1 MIIQIIKLCIYSI
14 LIVLI
19 SKYIL
24 VRVLRN
30 IAKNLKLKPKTSGN
44 IAGFATSIPELL
56 TISFSAGTGFIDT
69 AFFNVLSSNILN
81 LIQYFFTVVINKNQR
96 KLQNKAIKIDIL
108 LVIITILIPVLIIIL
123 NINNKFLYAYIPIF
137 ISLFF
142 IINLV
147 SKNAHELYI
156 ENEKSEKQYDFKESN
171 INSFSKKII
180 CVNVIIL
187 IISALVLY
195 IIGELLGN
203 TLEILCIV
211 LSVPEFIIGILLGAI
226 TSIPEFITFF
236 ESQKHY
242 RDKKSNDGVVE
253 ATSNLLFS
261 NMINLFIIQ
270 TLGIIIFL
278 IFS

>member
-1 MIIQIIKLCIYSI
+1 MLTHFISFFIYSI

-24 VRVLRN
+24 VKVLRN
-30 IAKNLKLKPKTSGN
+30 IANNLKLKPKTTGN
-44 IAGFATSIPELL
+44 IAGLATSIPELL

-96 KLQNKAIKIDIL
+96 NLKNKAIKIDIL
-108 LVIITILIPVLIIIL
+108 LVIITILIPLLIIFF
-123 NINNKFLYAYIPIF
+123 NTNNKFLYAYIPIF

-147 SKNAHELYI
+147 SKIAHKLYI
-156 ENEKSEKQYDFKESN
+156 DRDKSEKHYDFKEGN
-171 INSFSKKII
+171 INSYSKKFM

-187 IISALVLY
+187 IISAFVLY

-203 TLEILCIV
+203 TLEVLCII
-211 LSVPEFIIGILLGAI
+211 LSVPEFILGILLGAI

-242 RDKKSNDGVVE
+242 KDKNSNDGVVE

>member
-1 MIIQIIKLCIYSI
+1 MLTHFISFFIYSI

-24 VRVLRN
+24 VKVLRN
-30 IAKNLKLKPKTSGN
+30 IANNLKLKPKTTGN
-44 IAGFATSIPELL
+44 IAGLATSIPELL

-96 KLQNKAIKIDIL
+96 NLQNKAIKIDIL
-108 LVIITILIPVLIIIL
+108 LVIITILIPLLIIFF
-123 NINNKFLYAYIPIF
+123 NTNNKFLYAYIPIF

-147 SKNAHELYI
+147 SKNAHKLYI
-156 ENEKSEKQYDFKESN
+156 EKGKNEKQYDFKESN
-171 INSFSKKII
+171 INSYSKKFI

-187 IISALVLY
+187 IISAFVLY

-203 TLEILCIV
+203 TLEILCII
-211 LSVPEFIIGILLGAI
+211 LSVPEFILGILLGAI

-242 RDKKSNDGVVE
+242 RDKKSNDGIVE